1 MGSHTVRNDQ
11 ASPRQ
16 QPQYRCDAHAM
27 VSEDTSAHESGP
39 DAAPLK
45 EAADFT
51 KRRRGPLTRGLAIT
65 AMLFLA
71 VGVGIGYAIAHASG
85 STSAATSGSTPILA
99 GVSED
104 TVCKLVNDAMQK
116 QLSIREASPMSE
128 ENGGASCYL
137 MMTED
142 GAAEP
147 AGFVVAFYPT
157 TASLQQ
163 TVDGTDVIPEKA
175 EPLLIEG
182 RAAARQVL
190 YGDAWKAQLTIA
202 VGDGATLYVERFGPK
217 DSLSERE
224 LRRSVDDLA
233 ASILKG
239 QKT

>member
-1 MGSHTVRNDQ
+1 
-11 ASPRQ
+11 
-16 QPQYRCDAHAM
+16 M
-27 VSEDTSAHESGP
+27 VSEDTSTHKSGP
-39 DAAPLK
+39 PEAPLK
-45 EAADFT
+45 EIAGFA
-51 KRRRGPLTRGLAIT
+51 KRRRGPLTSVLALT
-65 AMLFLA
+65 AVLSLA
-71 VGVGIGYAIAHASG
+71 VGAGAGYVIARASY
-85 STSAATSGSTPILA
+85 STSATTSGSVPILS
-99 GVSED
+99 GVSKE
-104 TVCKLVNDAMQK
+104 TVCKLVSDAMQQ
-116 QLSIREASPMSE
+116 QLSIREASPVSE

-142 GAAEP
+142 GADEP

-190 YGDAWKAQLTIA
+190 YGDAWKAQLTID

-233 ASILKG
+233 ASVLKG
-239 QKT
+239 QKA

>member
-1 MGSHTVRNDQ
+1 
-11 ASPRQ
+11 
-16 QPQYRCDAHAM
+16 M
-27 VSEDTSAHESGP
+27 VSEDASTHDTSPTEGSP
-39 DAAPLK
+39 K
-45 EAADFT
+45 EATAALT
-51 KRRRGPLTRGLAIT
+51 KHRRNPAKTTLALTTVIA
-65 AMLFLA
+65 LA
-71 VGVGIGYAIAHASG
+71 VGAGLGYVLAHSSR
-85 STSAATSGSTPILA
+85 STDASTPGGAPVIA
-99 GVSED
+99 GVTKR
-104 TVCKLVNDAMQK
+104 TVCKLVSDAMQQ
-116 QLSIREASPMSE
+116 QLSIREASPMAE
-128 ENGGASCYL
+128 EKGGTSCYL

-190 YGDAWKAQLTIA
+190 YGDAWKAQLTVD
-202 VGDGATLYVERFGPK
+202 VGDGATLYVERFGSK

-233 ASILKG
+233 ASVLKG
-239 QKT
+239 QKA

>member
-1 MGSHTVRNDQ
+1 
-11 ASPRQ
+11 
-16 QPQYRCDAHAM
+16 M
-27 VSEDTSAHESGP
+27 VSEDTPTHESGP
-39 DAAPLK
+39 AEDPQK
-45 EAADFT
+45 EAAGFT
-51 KRRRGPLTRGLAIT
+51 KRRRGPLTSTLA
-65 AMLFLA
+65 LSVVLSLA
-71 VGVGIGYAIAHASG
+71 VGAGIGYAIAHASG
-85 STSAATSGSTPILA
+85 STSARTPGSAPILA
-99 GVSED
+99 GVSKD
-104 TVCKLVNDAMQK
+104 TVCKLVNDAMRQ
-116 QLSIREASPMSE
+116 QLSIRDVSPMSE

-163 TVDGTDVIPEKA
+163 TVDGTDVIPEKP

-190 YGDAWKAQLTIA
+190 YGDAWKAQLTID

-233 ASILKG
+233 TSVLKG
-239 QKT
+239 QKA

>member
-1 MGSHTVRNDQ
+1 
-11 ASPRQ
+11 
-16 QPQYRCDAHAM
+16 M
-27 VSEDTSAHESGP
+27 VSEDTSTHESGP
-39 DAAPLK
+39 AEAPSK
-45 EAADFT
+45 EAAGFT
-51 KRRRGPLTRGLAIT
+51 KRPGTPLTRRLTLT
-65 AMLFLA
+65 AVLSLA
-71 VGVGIGYAIAHASG
+71 VGAGMGYAIAQASG
-85 STSAATSGSTPILA
+85 STTVAASGSTPILA
-99 GVSED
+99 GVRQS
-104 TVCKLVNDAMQK
+104 TVCKLVSDAMQQ
-116 QLSIREASPMSE
+116 QLSIRNASPVSE
-128 ENGGASCYL
+128 EKGGTSCYL

-142 GAAEP
+142 GAGEP

-190 YGDAWKAQLTIA
+190 YGDAWKAQLTVD

-233 ASILKG
+233 ASVLKG
-239 QKT
+239 QKA

>member
-1 MGSHTVRNDQ
+1 
-11 ASPRQ
+11 
-16 QPQYRCDAHAM
+16 M
-27 VSEDTSAHESGP
+27 VSDDTSTHESGP
-39 DAAPLK
+39 TEAPLK
-45 EAADFT
+45 EAAGFT
-51 KRRRGPLTRGLAIT
+51 KRRGRPLTRRLALT
-65 AMLFLA
+65 AVLSLA
-71 VGVGIGYAIAHASG
+71 AGAGIGYAIAHASG
-85 STSAATSGSTPILA
+85 STSAMTSGSAPNLA
-99 GVSED
+99 GVRQS
-104 TVCKLVNDAMQK
+104 TVCKLVNDAMQQ
-116 QLSIREASPMSE
+116 QLSIRKASPVSE
-128 ENGGASCYL
+128 EKGGASCYL

-190 YGDAWKAQLTIA
+190 YGDAWKAQLTID

-233 ASILKG
+233 TSVLKD
-239 QKT
+239 QKA